1 MSQSRHEKIQ
11 QRCAHLSVCRNAV
24 AVHDI
29 VVTATGFTLQVMGG
43 AAAWAVKTAEAVK
56 TDDR

>member
-1 MSQSRHEKIQ
+1 ML
-11 QRCAHLSVCRNAV
+11 LSSGEELKA
-24 AVHDI
+24 DLI
-29 VVTATGFTLQVMGG
+29 VTATGFTLQVMGG